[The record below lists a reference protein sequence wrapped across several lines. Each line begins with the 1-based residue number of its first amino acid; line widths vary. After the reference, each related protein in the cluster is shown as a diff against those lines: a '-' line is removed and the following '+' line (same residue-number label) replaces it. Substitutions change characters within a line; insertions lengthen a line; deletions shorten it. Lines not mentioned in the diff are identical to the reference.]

1 MTLKTDQTVDEVN
14 TELRNPRTTLTEQ
27 ICVLDKDTAAL
38 EVQLQTA
45 RNEAIAANA
54 EVAALEG
61 ELSAVHRE
69 AARQLTAAH
78 DAALAR
84 QAESERLQARIEDR
98 LRVAQAEI
106 ARHAEVAN
114 AVAAAQQA
122 ESERLRL
129 QIGDLKLELK
139 LAVADK
145 SKAEPKI
152 AELERELTAIRAKLA
167 ETTAQRDAMA
177 RILRQQTAVIGR
189 LQREL
194 LPFRNARF
202 SQQLARVVLARVHPN
217 VKLAIPTRVKQFIK
231 TRMLGSG

>member
-84 QAESERLQARIEDR
+84 QAESER
-98 LRVAQAEI
+98 VQAEI